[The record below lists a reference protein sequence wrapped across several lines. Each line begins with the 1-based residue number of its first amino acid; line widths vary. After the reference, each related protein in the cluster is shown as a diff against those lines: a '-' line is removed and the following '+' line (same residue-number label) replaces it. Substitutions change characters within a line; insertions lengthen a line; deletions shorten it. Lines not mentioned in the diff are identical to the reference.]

1 MTAEFLSGLD
11 PDEILATR
19 ENLEAALRITEGP
32 KARRVPESL
41 CDEVSQLL
49 YLLELAVRQRREVP
63 ED

>member
-19 ENLEAALRITEGP
+19 ENLEATIRITVGP
-32 KARRVPESL
+32 TSRRVPESL